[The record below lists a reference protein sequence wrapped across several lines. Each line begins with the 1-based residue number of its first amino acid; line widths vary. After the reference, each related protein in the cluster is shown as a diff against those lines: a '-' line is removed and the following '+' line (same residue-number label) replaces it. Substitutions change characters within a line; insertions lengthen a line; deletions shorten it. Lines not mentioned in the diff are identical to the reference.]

1 MLNFSSADWQNKQ
14 IDTFAY
20 FVPAKVQGVMAAVR
34 AEPKHEHDDNH
45 IESSE
50 SFDFV
55 HDAPF
60 DDNDDGLLSVRREY
74 EGEASCY
81 YSGAASCF
89 EDDEDNDFVSTKGM
103 RKAILKGSSAFLG
116 LHHSFAKRCNLGRF
130 RKAVSF
136 STSPA
141 HAFENSG
148 SLRAKV
154 KSSVVMMRLLFKAKA
169 SALESFAAAGDC
181 CDPEEEDSDL
191 DEECS
196 IEENDSA
203 NERFVL
209 ERRSSS
215 MQRSIRNY
223 AEKQEKVQ
231 QLVDS
236 GAVVVEHQKKSRPIV
251 EVQGN
256 LGVYEHDQLLLRS
269 TIKRSTDFR
278 EIAFKLWT
286 NVLEAE
292 KVVQL

>member
-1 MLNFSSADWQNKQ
+1 
-14 IDTFAY
+14 
-20 FVPAKVQGVMAAVR
+20 
-34 AEPKHEHDDNH
+34 
-45 IESSE
+45 
-50 SFDFV
+50 
-55 HDAPF
+55 
-60 DDNDDGLLSVRREY
+60 
-74 EGEASCY
+74 
-81 YSGAASCF
+81 
-89 EDDEDNDFVSTKGM
+89 
-103 RKAILKGSSAFLG
+103 
-116 LHHSFAKRCNLGRF
+116 
-130 RKAVSF
+130 
-136 STSPA
+136 
-141 HAFENSG
+141 
-148 SLRAKV
+148 
-154 KSSVVMMRLLFKAKA
+154 MMRLLFKAKA

-215 MQRSIRNY
+215 MQRSIKNY

-278 EIAFKLWT
+278 EIVFKLWT

>member
-1 MLNFSSADWQNKQ
+1 
-14 IDTFAY
+14 
-20 FVPAKVQGVMAAVR
+20 
-34 AEPKHEHDDNH
+34 
-45 IESSE
+45 
-50 SFDFV
+50 
-55 HDAPF
+55 
-60 DDNDDGLLSVRREY
+60 
-74 EGEASCY
+74 
-81 YSGAASCF
+81 
-89 EDDEDNDFVSTKGM
+89 
-103 RKAILKGSSAFLG
+103 
-116 LHHSFAKRCNLGRF
+116 
-130 RKAVSF
+130 
-136 STSPA
+136 
-141 HAFENSG
+141 
-148 SLRAKV
+148 
-154 KSSVVMMRLLFKAKA
+154 MMRLLFKAKA

-215 MQRSIRNY
+215 MQRSIKNY

-256 LGVYEHDQLLLRS
+256 LGVYDHDQLLLRS

-278 EIAFKLWT
+278 EIVFKLWT